1 MKKNGKAKVIR
12 NQDCKDLAELEQNYA
27 GLWRALGWK
36 VTKKKNSFILRSQCR
51 TYMIGAGDAI

>member
-12 NQDCKDLAELEQNYA
+12 NQDCKNLAELEQNYA
-27 GLWRALGWK
+27 GLWRALGWQ
-36 VTKKKNSFILRSQCR
+36 VTKKKTSFILRSQCR

>member
-1 MKKNGKAKVIR
+1 MKKNGKAKVTR
-12 NQDCKDLAELEQNYA
+12 NQDCKNLAELEQNYA

-36 VTKKKNSFILRSQCR
+36 VTKKKNSFILRSKCH

>member
-1 MKKNGKAKVIR
+1 MNKNGKAKIIR
-12 NQDCKDLAELEQNYA
+12 KKDCKDLAELEQNYA

-36 VTKKKNSFILRSQCR
+36 VTKKKNSFILRSKCH